1 MIRNGENIN
10 ICLTTLAIGSEYR
23 QLAQL
28 LAQDALEICGDT
40 TFVILTDKPK
50 DFVKYKNVLAIKHQ
64 VKSVGVYHDKLFALK
79 ESLKDF
85 ECSIFLDSDCRLF
98 KNVVESRPWK
108 KGLTVKSCHNLLNF
122 VTRYQRKNEIDFN
135 KNKQYRIISYVA
147 DKYLINPENCKFVQ
161 EILFVLRKDELKAYE
176 NFLNVWDEIRVL
188 FEGNEVFN
196 AEGITIGLAAHISK
210 LNIYHYNSGYLD
222 VECRQNIDYIY
233 KDRLFKRR
241 KDISPEI
248 AKKEQE
254 FTKQRQGIAKKF
266 YWFNKLNKPLKKF
279 KMERRMKKL
288 NQQFSIVKL

>member
-23 QLAQL
+23 PWAKLP
-28 LAQDALEICGDT
+28 AQDALEICGDT

-64 VKSVGVYHDKLFALK
+64 VKSVGFYHDKLCALK

-85 ECSIFLDSDCRLF
+85 DCSIFLDSDCRWF

-108 KGLTVKSCHNLLNF
+108 KGLTAKSCHNLLKF
-122 VTRYQRKNEIDFN
+122 ITRYERQNNTDFN
-135 KNKQYRIISYVA
+135 PNKQYRIISYVA
-147 DKYLINPENCKFVQ
+147 DKYLIDAEQCKFVQ

-188 FEGNEVFN
+188 FEGNGVFN
-196 AEGITIGLAAHISK
+196 SEGITIGLAAQISK
-210 LNIYHYNSGYLD
+210 LNRYHYNSGYLD
-222 VECRQNIDYIY
+222 VECRRNIDYLY

-254 FTKQRQGIAKKF
+254 FTKQRQRIAKQ
-266 YWFNKLNKPLKKF
+266 YSLLNKLNQPLKKF
-279 KMERRMKKL
+279 KM
-288 NQQFSIVKL
+288 